1 MPALFQNKSFY
12 AADASVLA
20 MLLALASIHFS
31 PAIASVG
38 LTLSLLSIWM
48 SGPESQVNRIGL
60 IVALSLLGIELWG
73 CSNFQR
79 LSLHLPFYAAMIVRP
94 GRSFSLRWIKLFYQ
108 LWWAWVLP
116 LLWVSLASLLE
127 FAQHPEFY
135 RQMVME
141 SKPMPLFSQVYHIE
155 YSVIQA
161 VLLLILIKGLL
172 SGQMQAPRLAWGAV
186 VLMLLCLHA
195 LSARTGILAFW
206 VGLAGLLWPYRNRLT
221 WRSLWLVPALL
232 LLLGLGTMRE
242 RLSNSWEDL
251 LTVVQQSDPNHQS
264 MAQRWE
270 AWKAAWNSLHQKPVL
285 GWGSGH
291 TQEAM
296 AWSYQQQTRL
306 HPENWIGPHN
316 QYLEMAL
323 QGGFLTVLLA
333 VMWLMDWMRRSSQWL
348 WSVGLALAMVFESLA
363 ERQAGVLAL
372 VLVLIFVQMASNERA
387 TDEKSVNEAGM
398 LDL

>member
-1 MPALFQNKSFY
+1 MPALFQNKSYF

-20 MLLALASIHFS
+20 MLLALASIHVS

-38 LTLSLLSIWM
+38 LALALLGVWM
-48 SGPESQVNRIGL
+48 PGSESKVNGL
-60 IVALSLLGIELWG
+60 GLGVALSLLVIEVWG
-73 CSNFQR
+73 SSSFQR
-79 LSLHLPFYAAMIVRP
+79 LGLHLPFYAAMVVRP
-94 GRSFSLRWIKLFYQ
+94 GQSFSLRWIKLFYQ
-108 LWWAWVLP
+108 LWWAWALP
-116 LLWVSLASLLE
+116 LIWVSLASLLE

-161 VLLLILIKGLL
+161 VLLLLLLKGLL
-172 SGQMQAPRLAWGAV
+172 AGQLEAPRLAWGAV
-186 VLMLLCLHA
+186 VLMMLCLHA
-195 LSARTGILAFW
+195 LSARTGILTFW
-206 VGLAGLLWPYRNRLT
+206 VGVAGLCWPYRHRLT
-221 WRSLWLVPALL
+221 MRSLWLVPAVLL
-232 LLLGLGTMRE
+232 LLSLGTMRE
-242 RLSNSWEDL
+242 RLSNSWKDL
-251 LTVVQQSDPNHQS
+251 LTMVQQSDPNHQS

-270 AWKAAWNSLHQKPVL
+270 AWKAASNSLLHKPVL

-306 HPENWIGPHN
+306 HPDNWIGPHN
-316 QYLEMAL
+316 QYLELAL
-323 QGGFLTVLLA
+323 QGGFLTVLLT
-333 VMWLMDWMRRSSQWL
+333 MIWMMDWMRRSSHWL
-348 WSVGLALAMVFESLA
+348 WTAGLALAMVFESLA